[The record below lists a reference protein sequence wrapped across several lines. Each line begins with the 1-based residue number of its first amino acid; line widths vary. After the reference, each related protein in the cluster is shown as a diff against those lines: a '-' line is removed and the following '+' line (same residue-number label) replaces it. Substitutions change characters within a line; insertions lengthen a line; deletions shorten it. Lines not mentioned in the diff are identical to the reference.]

1 MSHGERAED
10 KERTKCARTKHPSCC
25 SLSVRHFVRQFV
37 TLSCNWHSVCVDY
50 HICSRVDVCCL
61 YHWSKRPRNCAEVKG
76 GSPSIVECDV
86 KKGEI
91 HAKQELATKT
101 FTYDKV
107 FGPRSK
113 QIEVY
118 RSVVAPLLDEVLMG
132 YNCTVF
138 A

>member
-1 MSHGERAED
+1 MTPGAMLFVLVIYLTD
-10 KERTKCARTKHPSCC
+10 FC
-25 SLSVRHFVRQFV
+25 SLHH
-37 TLSCNWHSVCVDY
+37 CY
-50 HICSRVDVCCL
+50 H
-61 YHWSKRPRNCAEVKG
+61 RPRNCAEIKC
-76 GSPSIVECDV
+76 GSPSIVECDA

-91 HAKQELATKT
+91 HAKQELTTKT
-101 FTYDKV
+101 FTYDRV
-107 FGPRSK
+107 FGPHSK